1 MVTIPQTPITES
13 SFRKWRCFKVDIK
26 DDGIEGSDTMGDY
39 WYWVIPLVDT
49 DESNFLKA
57 EDYYP
62 HMWSSENGEFMDD
75 DGNSVYS
82 VFMFDDDL
90 PALTSE
96 EEVEIVYK
104 ILTKRDLYE

>member
-1 MVTIPQTPITES
+1 MKIIIHPEQLLP
-13 SFRKWRCFKVDIK
+13 K
-26 DDGIEGSDTMGDY
+26 
-39 WYWVIPLVDT
+39 
-49 DESNFLKA
+49 
-57 EDYYP
+57 
-62 HMWSSENGEFMDD
+62 FMDD

-104 ILTKRDLYE
+104 ILTKRDLYN